1 MSKGTVR
8 FPESA
13 IVDGRIGTSRIAAT
27 IAGAAARLASAD
39 LEPLRG
45 AVQTLARCIAAQT
58 GQTPEQVAAAWGTVD
73 YSNSSGVQLVAP
85 HVAAGAEHRANAALG
100 EKPAPG
106 KRETPRG
113 ELAPLQRTQQLGR
126 LGTGRMNKTEAAYEQ
141 MLAARLHLGEILF
154 YRFEAHKLRLGDNT
168 FYTPDFT
175 VIVADGSTEYH
186 EVKGYWTDKARAKT
200 KAAAAQ
206 HPYRF
211 IAIKRA
217 GRHGWS
223 FEDLTSRSW

>member
-13 IVDGRIGTSRIAAT
+13 IAGGRVGTARIHSQ
-27 IAGAAARLASAD
+27 IAGAAARLASD
-39 LEPLRG
+39 EHVPLDAAIARIVGLPPGVKTDISNFPNIEISNTRG
-45 AVQTLARCIAAQT
+45 VLQ
-58 GQTPEQVAAAWGTVD
+58 E
-73 YSNSSGVQLVAP
+73 AP
-85 HVAAGAEHRANAALG
+85 HTAAGANQRANAALG
-100 EKPAPG
+100 DKPALG
-106 KRETPRG
+106 KRETPLT
-113 ELAPLQRTQQLGR
+113 ETTPLQRMQTLGR

-141 MLAARLHLGEILF
+141 LLFARRHIGEVLF
-154 YRFEAHKLRLGDNT
+154 YRFEAHKLRLADNT

-175 VIVADGSTEYH
+175 VIVADGNTEYH
-186 EVKGYWTDKARAKT
+186 EVKGHWTDKART
-200 KAAAAQ
+200 KIKVAASQ

>member
-1 MSKGTVR
+1 M
-8 FPESA
+8 
-13 IVDGRIGTSRIAAT
+13 
-27 IAGAAARLASAD
+27 
-39 LEPLRG
+39 
-45 AVQTLARCIAAQT
+45 
-58 GQTPEQVAAAWGTVD
+58 
-73 YSNSSGVQLVAP
+73 
-85 HVAAGAEHRANAALG
+85 
-100 EKPAPG
+100 
-106 KRETPRG
+106 
-113 ELAPLQRTQQLGR
+113 PLQRVQQLGR

-141 MLAARLHLGEILF
+141 VLAARLHLGEIIF

>member
-8 FPESA
+8 FPASA
-13 IVDGRIGTSRIAAT
+13 IADGCVGTARIREQ
-27 IAGAAARLASAD
+27 IAGAAARLALD
-39 LEPLRG
+39 EHVPLD
-45 AVQTLARCIAAQT
+45 AAISRM
-58 GQTPEQVAAAWGTVD
+58 VD
-73 YSNSSGVQLVAP
+73 M
-85 HVAAGAEHRANAALG
+85 
-100 EKPAPG
+100 
-106 KRETPRG
+106 PRG
-113 ELAPLQRTQQLGR
+113 VKTEISIFRNIETSTNLTPKQRNQALGR

-141 MLAARLHLGEILF
+141 HLAARRHVGEVLF
-154 YRFEAHKLRLGDNT
+154 YRFEAHKLRLADNT

-200 KAAAAQ
+200 KVAASQ

-211 IAIKRA
+211 IAIKRD

>member
-13 IVDGRIGTSRIAAT
+13 IADGHVGTARIREQ

-39 LEPLRG
+39 LEPLQG
-45 AVQTLARCIAAQT
+45 AVQTLARGIAAQT
-58 GQTPEQVAAAWGTVD
+58 GHTPQHVAEAWGAFN
-73 YSNSSGVQLVAP
+73 YSNTSGVQSVAP
-85 HVAAGAEHRANAALG
+85 HMAAGAEHRANAALG
-100 EKPAPG
+100 DKPALG
-106 KRETPRG
+106 KRETPQTD
-113 ELAPLQRTQQLGR
+113 LTPVQRMQQLGR

-141 MLAARLHLGEILF
+141 LLAARLHIGEILF

-186 EVKGYWTDKARAKT
+186 EVKGRWTDKARVKT

-206 HPYRF
+206 YPYRF

-223 FEDLTSRSW
+223 FEDLTSRNW

>member
-8 FPESA
+8 FPPSA

-27 IAGAAARLASAD
+27 VAGAAARLALAD
-39 LEPLRG
+39 HVPLDAATSRMVAMPRG
-45 AVQTLARCIAAQT
+45 VKTDI
-58 GQTPEQVAAAWGTVD
+58 
-73 YSNSSGVQLVAP
+73 SNTSGVQLVAP
-85 HVAAGAEHRANAALG
+85 HVAACAKHRANAALG

-106 KRETPRG
+106 KRETPQG
-113 ELAPLQRTQQLGR
+113 ELTPVQRMQQLGR

-141 MLAARLHLGEILF
+141 VLAARLHIGEILF
-154 YRFEAHKLRLGDNT
+154 YRFEAHKLRLADNT

-175 VIVADGSTEYH
+175 VIVANGSTEYH
-186 EVKGYWTDKARAKT
+186 EVKGRWTDKART
-200 KAAAAQ
+200 KIKVAATQ

>member
-8 FPESA
+8 FPASA
-13 IVDGRIGTSRIAAT
+13 IVDGRVGTSRIREQ
-27 IAGAAARLASAD
+27 IAGAAARLASD
-39 LEPLRG
+39 EPVPL
-45 AVQTLARCIAAQT
+45 
-58 GQTPEQVAAAWGTVD
+58 VAAISRMVVIPRDVKTCI
-73 YSNSSGVQLVAP
+73 SSFRNIEISKDL
-85 HVAAGAEHRANAALG
+85 
-100 EKPAPG
+100 
-106 KRETPRG
+106 T
-113 ELAPLQRTQQLGR
+113 PLQRNQALGR

-141 MLAARLHLGEILF
+141 LLFARRHLGEVLF
-154 YRFEAHKLRLGDNT
+154 YRFEAHKLRLADNT

-200 KAAAAQ
+200 KVAASQ